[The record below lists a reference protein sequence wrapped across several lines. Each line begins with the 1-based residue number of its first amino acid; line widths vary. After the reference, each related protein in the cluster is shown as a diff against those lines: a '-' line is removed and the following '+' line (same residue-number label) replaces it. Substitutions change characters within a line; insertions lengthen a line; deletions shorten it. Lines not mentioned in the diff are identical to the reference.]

1 MAQTMMANTIE
12 PPSPDKLYLTEQSR
26 SRRLNMSPDP
36 LRIQGS
42 NRSRLDGNPNTSSMP
57 RLTGGLIRQ
66 AAADE
71 ISSRQSNHSM
81 LFNQSKR
88 RYNHSTDL
96 LTPIKSDTM
105 RMNGTQVLGP
115 Q

>member
-1 MAQTMMANTIE
+1 MAQTITPMDR
-12 PPSPDKLYLTEQSR
+12 PSPDKLYLTEQSR
-26 SRRLNMSPDP
+26 SRRLDLSPDP
-36 LRIQGS
+36 LRVQGS
-42 NRSRLDGNPNTSSMP
+42 NRSRLDCDSHPSSMP
-57 RLTGGLIRQ
+57 RLTGGAIRQ

-71 ISSRQSNHSM
+71 VSSRQSNHSM

-105 RMNGTQVLGP
+105 RMTGTNVLGP
-115 Q
+115 

>member
-1 MAQTMMANTIE
+1 MMANTIE

-81 LFNQSKR
+81 LFNQSR
-88 RYNHSTDL
+88 R
-96 LTPIKSDTM
+96 
-105 RMNGTQVLGP
+105 R
-115 Q
+115 